1 MQYCRF
7 IKPQR
12 ALWVNEGYHM
22 KKQKQPEAEPPIN
35 NHSKQHDVSTW
46 SASYDLPS
54 SPQILKLSQIWSRR
68 KAPLKWDDN
77 KKNSCTPN
85 PAKDELMCFDTE
97 RKYPRSYTYPP
108 TTAQVVE
115 YDMILYSHWVTIA
128 YHVLHPDLLSCRYTS
143 PSFCSHIS
151 LNTYVT
157 CTWKTTHLVKFQHS
171 NSSCNLGLTQPLN
184 WWDQTHC
191 KLPKWSKA
199 LSLEITIP
207 HLLA

>member
-1 MQYCRF
+1 MQYSRF
-7 IKPQR
+7 IKLHR

-22 KKQKQPEAEPPIN
+22 KKQKQPEAEPPID

-54 SPQILKLSQIWSRR
+54 SPQIKKLSQNWRRR
-68 KAPLKWDDN
+68 KAPSKWDDN

-85 PAKDELMCFDTE
+85 HAKDEIMCLDTE
-97 RKYPRSYTYPP
+97 RKYPRSYTYLL

-115 YDMILYSHWVTIA
+115 YDMILYSHWVTVA
-128 YHVLHPDLLSCRYTS
+128 YHVSHPDLLSAHYTS

-151 LNTYVT
+151 LNIYIT
-157 CTWKTTHLVKFQHS
+157 CTWKITHLVKFQHS

-184 WWDQTHC
+184 GLD
-191 KLPKWSKA
+191 
-199 LSLEITIP
+199 
-207 HLLA
+207 